1 MSLGPGNKA
10 QFGQIVIF
18 GSSDFNMLGDD
29 LVLGLI
35 EQLVKKKSR
44 LLAHLYTICNW
55 WCDNRSQQQE
65 RAQLLTRFK
74 PLDLKFS
81 LHACWPIFGGKI
93 RISCSAFFA
102 IYSRWMVTILEV

>member
-35 EQLVKKKSR
+35 EQLVKISFVGSS
-44 LLAHLYTICNW
+44 LYY
-55 WCDNRSQQQE
+55 
-65 RAQLLTRFK
+65 L
-74 PLDLKFS
+74 
-81 LHACWPIFGGKI
+81 
-93 RISCSAFFA
+93 
-102 IYSRWMVTILEV
+102 